1 MEKNTNNSA
10 TAPDFITGHDVA
22 TDCSEWHVRFSIP
35 DLSSFSHH
43 VKEAVTT
50 GVITARARKEVNQ
63 VLRTYITAYTI
74 RPSSEQYTTVCKK
87 LIEKYPSLKDTKG
100 KTKYVS
106 INNFSFYRTFL
117 LFGQSSWKLGLRNSF
132 KNFRRG
138 SNKGSSESEEPPS
151 KRLRLYDAN
160 QPDNLTDEE
169 YEQAIKELQGNYYTV
184 FK

>member
-1 MEKNTNNSA
+1 MTFSTRTYYSSAEENSVTELEKNTNNSA
-10 TAPDFITGHDVA
+10 TAPDFITGHDVV
-22 TDCSEWHVRFSIP
+22 TYCSEWHVRFSIS

-50 GVITARARKEVNQ
+50 GVITARARKEINQ

-87 LIEKYPSLKDTKG
+87 LIEKYPSLKDTKE

-117 LFGQSSWKLGLRNSF
+117 FVCAEFMEAR
-132 KNFRRG
+132 
-138 SNKGSSESEEPPS
+138 
-151 KRLRLYDAN
+151 
-160 QPDNLTDEE
+160 T
-169 YEQAIKELQGNYYTV
+169 T
-184 FK
+184 